1 MNKNQVLFTET
12 GNDRRQDMCFVL
24 LCHFFIYDGVKKIK
38 NFTFGHRNS
47 EYLFRPTSDA
57 IEQLFGY
64 IHVEI

>member
-1 MNKNQVLFTET
+1 
-12 GNDRRQDMCFVL
+12 MCFVL
-24 LCHFFIYDGVKKIK
+24 LCHFFIYDGVKKTK

-47 EYLFRPTSDA
+47 VYLFRPTSDA